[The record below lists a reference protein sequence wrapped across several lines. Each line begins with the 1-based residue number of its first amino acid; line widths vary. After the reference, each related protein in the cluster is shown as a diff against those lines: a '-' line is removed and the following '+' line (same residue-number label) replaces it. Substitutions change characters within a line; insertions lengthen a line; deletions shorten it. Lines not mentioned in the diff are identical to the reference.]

1 MSSNIDIIS
10 HNYELYEA
18 VADLVDNSISAKANK
33 VCLNFNIQDLSRDY
47 SGNVVISDNGHGI
60 ESSRLDEIIKINYQ
74 PDKNRHNDD
83 LGVFGRGLKMPLK
96 FFKKIM
102 IFSKIKNRPING
114 RQFYLSNNEFKFS
127 KIQEPPIEIKDR
139 VDNIKFGTL
148 IFLSDPTE
156 RLYSASQIKD
166 TKFYRFIMQKAKIT
180 KNHLSLIFHK
190 YIENN
195 YLKIIYNDNEEI
207 PSISPIPRFI
217 DFQEFG
223 QERIPFK
230 GSEINLNAYFF
241 PISHDAESQIKDYME
256 RSNKDDIDDF
266 GGLYIYRG
274 KRMIQRGGWKNVPIK
289 IKKNNKVR
297 IILNYPTTFDIS
309 YGLNHTKT
317 SIEIP
322 NMLQNRIFKYFENAL
337 KESQKYRQHTKRVAQ
352 ASRKQNKKLVTMW
365 LESDGISKFVR
376 NANHPFV
383 KITQSS
389 NNEEIRRLIDNLYD
403 CFMPVNKRP
412 ETSLDH
418 IIRSDKELFLM
429 KEISVKTQNIIE
441 RDLQEI
447 EPYNTTLKPINT
459 YL

>member
-1 MSSNIDIIS
+1 
-10 HNYELYEA
+10 
-18 VADLVDNSISAKANK
+18 
-33 VCLNFNIQDLSRDY
+33 
-47 SGNVVISDNGHGI
+47 
-60 ESSRLDEIIKINYQ
+60 
-74 PDKNRHNDD
+74 
-83 LGVFGRGLKMPLK
+83 MPLK
-96 FFKKIM
+96 FFKKII

-114 RQFYLSNNEFKFS
+114 RQLYLSNNEFKFS
-127 KIQEPPIEIKDR
+127 KIQKPPIEIKDR

-148 IFLSDPTE
+148 IYLADPTE
-156 RLYSASQIKD
+156 RLYSTSQIKSLN
-166 TKFYRFIMQKAKIT
+166 FSRFIMQKAKIT

-195 YLKIIYNDNEEI
+195 YFKIIYNDNEEI

-230 GSEINLNAYFF
+230 DSEINLNAYFF
-241 PISHDAESQIKDYME
+241 PISHDAEGQLKDYME
-256 RSNKDDIDDF
+256 SSNKDDIDDF

-274 KRMIQRGGWKNVPIK
+274 NRMIQSGGWKNVPSK

-297 IILNYPTTFDIS
+297 IILNYPITFDIL

-322 NMLQNRIFKYFENAL
+322 NILQNRIFKYFENAI
-337 KESQKYRQHTKRVAQ
+337 KESQKYRQHTKRAVQ
-352 ASRKQNKKLVTMW
+352 GSTKQNKKLVTMW
-365 LESDGISKFVR
+365 LESNGISKFVR
-376 NANHPFV
+376 NVNHPFV

-389 NNEEIRRLIDNLYD
+389 NNEEIRKLIDNLYD

-418 IIRSDKELFLM
+418 IIRSDKELFLI
-429 KEISVKTQNIIE
+429 KEISSKTLDVIE
-441 RDLQEI
+441 GDIQEI
-447 EPYNTTLKPINT
+447 EPYNTILKPINT